1 MGIDKNCEMVYYI
14 QLKLCNL
21 RNIVQEIA
29 CNDAYNERYCID
41 IAYNE
46 RLHSSGECILCE
58 FSQGDVNDANI
69 F

>member
-1 MGIDKNCEMVYYI
+1 MRIDKNCEMIYTI

-29 CNDAYNERYCID
+29 CNDAYNERCCID
-41 IAYNE
+41 VAYNE
-46 RLHSSGECILCE
+46 RLRSFGACILCE
-58 FSQGDVNDANI
+58 FMQGDVNDANI

>member
-21 RNIVQEIA
+21 RNIVQE
-29 CNDAYNERYCID
+29 NAYYISRNERCCID
-41 IAYNE
+41 VAYNE
-46 RLHSSGECILCE
+46 RLLSFGACILCE
-58 FSQGDVNDANI
+58 FTQGDVNDANI